1 MKKRLPKLL
10 VALVVLIVSVYAGWI
25 SSADGAASC
34 TRRALCHRE
43 NDLPFLSHSLTT
55 NDGDFTLTYKF
66 LDAFTL
72 KTTKGKIISE
82 RVYLGGY
89 PLGISVRAEGL
100 IVVGVGSVVTPTGL
114 ETPLAGL
121 DVRTGDVLTAV
132 DGVKISTVAELE
144 REIGG
149 KSQIEADFLRK
160 TESYKI
166 TVTPAVSALTGRKT
180 LGLRVKEQVDGIGTL
195 TFVNTDGG
203 FGALGHMIYDVESGL
218 NTELNSG
225 NIYEAAIKG
234 VEKGKKGVPG
244 ALIGTYNE
252 LTDKIGY
259 VTSNTKFGVFGVL
272 DVGKLDL
279 ETVEVAS
286 SNEVKPGKAYVYTTI
301 GGDEPDLYEIQIIKS
316 GADGNPKEK
325 GLLIS
330 VTDRRLLET
339 TGGIVQG
346 MSGSPILQNGKL
358 VGAVTHVFVNDPT
371 KGYGIYVGWML

>member
-195 TFVNTDGG
+195 TFVNTDGS

-225 NIYEAAIKG
+225 NI
-234 VEKGKKGVPG
+234 
-244 ALIGTYNE
+244 
-252 LTDKIGY
+252 
-259 VTSNTKFGVFGVL
+259 
-272 DVGKLDL
+272 
-279 ETVEVAS
+279 
-286 SNEVKPGKAYVYTTI
+286 
-301 GGDEPDLYEIQIIKS
+301 
-316 GADGNPKEK
+316 
-325 GLLIS
+325 
-330 VTDRRLLET
+330 
-339 TGGIVQG
+339 
-346 MSGSPILQNGKL
+346 
-358 VGAVTHVFVNDPT
+358 
-371 KGYGIYVGWML
+371 